1 MNGVKKSMEQKN
13 LSRLNELAKI
23 SKQRPLTTEEVEERA
38 RLRKDYL
45 ADFRKAFQQQLDS
58 TVIQY
63 DDGSKVP
70 LNSFKKK

>member
-1 MNGVKKSMEQKN
+1 MEQKN

-23 SKQRPLTTEEVEERA
+23 AKQRPLTAEESEERM
-38 RLRKDYL
+38 RLRKEYL